1 LDHSTLRPFDSVTL
15 RPLSLMST
23 VDKFEDL
30 IIWQEAKSL
39 TIIIY
44 KLFGDSR
51 DFGFKDQI
59 QRASVSIMN
68 NIAEGFERSSDKD
81 FARFLFIAKASAGEV
96 RSMLYLASELKYID
110 IDKSQELINQARKLS
125 GSIGNFIKYLKK
137 SN

>member
-1 LDHSTLRPFDSVTL
+1 MDHSTLRPFDSVTL

>member
-1 LDHSTLRPFDSVTL
+1 
-15 RPLSLMST
+15 MST
-23 VDKFEDL
+23 IDKFEDL
-30 IIWQEAKSL
+30 IIWQESKVL
-39 TIIIY
+39 TITIY
-44 KLFGDSR
+44 KIFSDSR

-110 IDKSQELINQARKLS
+110 LDKSQELITQVRKLA